1 MRAKLVGSYTVG
13 GGQFQTLLTIICTY
27 TYLFD
32 YYLVTLRLELDEYLG
47 IIFTLYLIIS
57 RCIENRL
64 RQGWLIIITAQRK
77 IGVSLINKY
86 YTWIIELSK
95 FCPFFTLMNLLYL
108 SSLSYS
114 RFMKVKL
121 IMNVNDRLDQRYRTG
136 LCCIFTIF
144 LPHQ

>member
-1 MRAKLVGSYTVG
+1 MRAKLVGLYTVC

-64 RQGWLIIITAQRK
+64 RQGWLIIITAQKK

-86 YTWIIELSK
+86 TYMNYWTWILSI
-95 FCPFFTLMNLLYL
+95 LYL
-108 SSLSYS
+108 NEP
-114 RFMKVKL
+114 VIL
-121 IMNVNDRLDQRYRTG
+121 I
-136 LCCIFTIF
+136 I
-144 LPHQ
+144 